1 MSVVGEELF
10 KDLIEGGVKI
20 VADVVFAMVDAPFD
34 TLNFVVS
41 DFGQGTDELEQLA
54 EGRGAVGLELLVVDR
69 VALVEEV
76 PLELLGSA
84 DVCLVVG

>member
-10 KDLIEGGVKI
+10 KHLIEGGVKI
-20 VADVVFAMVDAPFD
+20 VADVVFAMVDPPFD

-41 DFGQGTDELEQLA
+41 DFGQGSDELEQLA
-54 EGRGAVGLELLVVDR
+54 QRRCAVGLELFVVDR

-76 PLELLGSA
+76 SLELLGA
-84 DVCLVVG
+84 AGVYVVVG